1 MGEKDAMSMQES
13 GQMETAPMETA
24 HRAWNDQWQSES
36 GRAQWLDPDPDVAAV
51 VALLRRRGAES
62 VLDLGCGVGRHACFL
77 ADAGFQVQ
85 AMDAS
90 ASGIDYAAGQ
100 AGKLGLEI
108 GFKDG
113 LMTELPYADNS
124 FDYVLSFNV
133 IYHGDGG
140 VVGRAVSEIHRV
152 LRPGGIFHGT
162 MLSKRNANYGVG
174 KEIAPN
180 TFVVDGAEGDKTHP
194 HFYCNAAEL
203 VDLFEDFELLSLVD
217 REHEKP
223 GTWHW
228 HLLAERS

>member
-1 MGEKDAMSMQES
+1 MSMQDRA
-13 GQMETAPMETA
+13 QMETAYQ
-24 HRAWNDQWQSES
+24 AWNDRWQSET
-36 GRAQWLDPDPDVAAV
+36 GRADWLAPDPDVAAA
-51 VALLRRRGAES
+51 VALLRGRGARS

-90 ASGIDYAAGQ
+90 ASGLDFARRQ
-100 AGKLGLEI
+100 AREHGLDI
-108 GFKDG
+108 AFSDG
-113 LMTELPYADNS
+113 LMTELPYADAS

-140 VVGRAVSEIHRV
+140 VVGRAINEIHRV
-152 LRPGGIFHGT
+152 LKPGGLFHGT
-162 MLSKRNANYGVG
+162 MLSKRNHTYGVG

-180 TFVVDGAEGDKTHP
+180 TFVITGAEGDKIHP

-203 VDLFEDFELLSLVD
+203 VKLFEDFELLSLFD

-223 GTWHW
+223 GHFHW
-228 HLLAERS
+228 HLLAERG